1 MRTRR
6 VLTVTAATSAMLLAL
21 AQAASAAGGGTNQGT
36 VGFVYNNATVSG
48 IAFTGICA
56 YNVNTSGL
64 TITGQAH
71 AVGAVTSTSITC
83 TVKHPGGF
91 QTSSS
96 ATTVGASTA
105 TSTVGAPPVPGIA
118 VCITMSALSATTGL
132 PVSASQFCV

>member
-6 VLTVTAATSAMLLAL
+6 VLTVTAVASVVLLAL

-36 VGFVYNNATVSG
+36 AGFVYNNATASG
-48 IAFTGICA
+48 ITFTGICA
-56 YNVNTSGL
+56 YSIDPAGL

-71 AVGAVTSTSITC
+71 AAGAVASTSITC

-96 ATTVGASTA
+96 ATLVGASVV
-105 TSTVGAPPVPGIA
+105 TSTAGAPPVPGIA
-118 VCITMSALSATTGL
+118 VCITMSAVSATTGL
-132 PVSASQFCV
+132 PVSVPQFCV